1 MRIPVKQQEAN
12 IDLRSIQ
19 ELMASQQFDQ
29 ALSQL
34 RPLLDK
40 QLDTSPDTALGNDS
54 SGVEALYMGA
64 VCYRYKKDYRQ
75 AQTLLSRLLTVDPNN
90 GRAHQEQ
97 GHLLM
102 AEKQL
107 VPALSAF
114 VRACKINPA
123 LTASW
128 QAQATLS
135 SALGDRASADQ
146 AKAQLARLQT
156 TPKHLIAATDLLSQG
171 KLVKAENL
179 CRQFLL
185 KNPRHCEAMRLLA
198 DVGQRL
204 GALDEAEFLLESAA
218 VFEPANQQVRI
229 DYIGVLRKRQRFAQ
243 ALAEAK
249 KLLDQAPENPQFQS
263 VVAIELMQ
271 TGDYDAALLYF
282 DKVLARLPNDPI
294 TLTSKGH
301 ALKTQGQYQRAVDAY
316 KAALSAR
323 PQHGEAYYSLA
334 NLKTYQFSDAEIDRM
349 HQQERGTEHTLMERV
364 YLYFA
369 LGKAYE
375 DRGEFGK
382 SFDYYQQGNG
392 LKRSSSGYD
401 AEKMTT
407 ELLAQHQT
415 CTAELFSSHK
425 GHGNPAADP
434 IFILG
439 LPRAGSTMLEQIL
452 SSHSRVDGTLELP
465 NILSMAQRLRRQG
478 DRDGKKSYPELL
490 TELSAEEL
498 QKLGEAF
505 IAETQ
510 IHRKGAVFFID
521 KMPNNFRHIGLI
533 KLILPNAK
541 IIDARRHPMA
551 CCFSAYKQLFAE
563 GQEFSYSLNDIG
575 QYYTDYVNLMD
586 HWDDVLPG
594 EILRVHYEQV
604 VEDLEGQV
612 RRILDFCGLPFESA
626 CVSFHENKRSVRTAS
641 SEQVRQPIYRDGL
654 EQWQNYSDNLSSLEG
669 QLAEVID
676 RYPV

>member
-1 MRIPVKQQEAN
+1 VKQQEAS
-12 IDLRSIQ
+12 IDLQSIQ
-19 ELMASQQFDQ
+19 KLMGSQQFDQ
-29 ALSQL
+29 ALNQL
-34 RPLLDK
+34 QPLLDNE
-40 QLDTSPDTALGNDS
+40 PDTGPDTILGNES
-54 SGVEALYMGA
+54 SVVEALYMGA
-64 VCYRYKKDYRQ
+64 VCYRYKQDYRQ
-75 AQTLLSRLLTVDPNN
+75 AQSLLSRLLTVDPNN

-107 VPALSAF
+107 APALSAF

-128 QAQATLS
+128 QAQATLF
-135 SALGDRASADQ
+135 SARGDRPSADQ
-146 AKAQLARLQT
+146 AKAQLARLQS
-156 TPKHLIAATDLLSQG
+156 TPKHLIAVTDLLSQG

-179 CRQFLL
+179 CRQFLQ

-229 DYIGVLRKRQRFAQ
+229 DYIGVLRKRQRFTQ
-243 ALAEAK
+243 ALIEAK

-271 TGDYDAALLYF
+271 TGDYDEALLYF
-282 DKVLARLPNDPI
+282 DKVLARLPNDPV

-301 ALKTQGQYQRAVDAY
+301 ALKTQGQYQRAVETY
-316 KAALSAR
+316 KAALSAQ
-323 PQHGEAYYSLA
+323 PKHGEAYYSLA
-334 NLKTYQFSDAEIDRM
+334 NLKTYQFSDAEIDCM

-369 LGKAYE
+369 LGKAFE
-375 DRGEFGK
+375 DMGEFGK
-382 SFDYYQQGNG
+382 SFDYYQKGNG
-392 LKRSSSGYD
+392 LKRNSSGYD
-401 AEKMTT
+401 AEKMTA
-407 ELLAQHQT
+407 ELLAQHT
-415 CTAELFSSHK
+415 ACTAELFSAHK
-425 GHGNPAADP
+425 ERGNPAADP

-452 SSHSRVDGTLELP
+452 SSHSQVDGTLELP

-478 DRDGKKSYPELL
+478 DREREKSYPESL

-498 QKLGEAF
+498 QKLGEQF

-510 IHRKGAVFFID
+510 IHRKGALFFID

-575 QYYTDYVNLMD
+575 QYYIDYVNLMK

-654 EQWQNYSDNLSSLEG
+654 EQWHNYSDHLSGLEG
-669 QLAEVID
+669 QLAEVINS
-676 RYPV
+676 YPV